1 MQRFGWTEG
10 RKMVDLVMD
19 CVVSVCTETGLLLNM
34 VIVESITGVT
44 TTMCNARLGLSIPM

>member
-1 MQRFGWTEG
+1 
-10 RKMVDLVMD
+10 MVDLVMD